1 MNSGNMPHYKCYDT
15 LTEFKNII
23 SVFSKLWLEYICKE
37 FQNVVAKF
45 HMLLCHNMIDMIY
58 ILTCKPRQLEGDFCN
73 VMGEYEII
81 LLGKDIA
88 GEELIGFMTGGYR
101 LRV

>member
-1 MNSGNMPHYKCYDT
+1 M
-15 LTEFKNII
+15 
-23 SVFSKLWLEYICKE
+23 YICKE

-45 HMLLCHNMIDMIY
+45 NMLLCHNIIDMIC
-58 ILTCKPRQLEGDFCN
+58 ILTCKPRQLEGDFRN

-88 GEELIGFMTGGYR
+88 GEELIGFMIGWYR
-101 LRV
+101 IGV